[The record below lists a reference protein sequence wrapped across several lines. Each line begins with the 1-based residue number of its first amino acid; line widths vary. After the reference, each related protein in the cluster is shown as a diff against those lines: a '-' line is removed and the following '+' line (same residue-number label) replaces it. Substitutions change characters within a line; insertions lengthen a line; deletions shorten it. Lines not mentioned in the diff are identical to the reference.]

1 MNYSISMRVKSM
13 FHKGPILLCSES
25 LWLNGVAELHRRTYE
40 EQESGAFLLGINQDR
55 SRIIH
60 EFLFYD
66 DIDPYC
72 FRHGIVEF
80 DGRALGQV
88 WKKCRDNGLSV
99 VADVH
104 VHPYGF
110 AQSNSDRA
118 NPIMAERGHIALIL
132 PCFASVYLPG
142 EIGIYEYLGNRK
154 WKNYSHKGKQV
165 FAVEG

>member
-1 MNYSISMRVKSM
+1 MS
-13 FHKGPILLCSES
+13 HKEPMLRCREG
-25 LWLNGVAELHRRTYE
+25 LWLDGIAELHRRTNE

-72 FRHGIVEF
+72 FRNGIVEF
-80 DGRALGQV
+80 DGRSLGQV
-88 WKKCRDNGLSV
+88 WQKCREKGLSV

-110 AQSNSDRA
+110 SQSYSDRA

-132 PCFASVYLPG
+132 PYFASVYLPG

-154 WKNYSHKGKQV
+154 WKNHSNKGKLI
-165 FAVEG
+165 FALEIINGS